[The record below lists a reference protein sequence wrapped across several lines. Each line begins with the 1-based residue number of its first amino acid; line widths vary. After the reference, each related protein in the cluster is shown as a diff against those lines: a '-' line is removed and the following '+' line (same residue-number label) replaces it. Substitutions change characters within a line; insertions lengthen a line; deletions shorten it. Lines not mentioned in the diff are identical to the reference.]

1 MPAMQIYQIN
11 SNNMIKDSEIVT
23 KKYFEKKL
31 DQKFNEKLSDFV
43 TKKYLKVEL
52 DKQRVDIIREV
63 RIMMHETMESGMENM
78 KLYYQEETNRH
89 MTALLQGFKD
99 EMLVY
104 KDQFK
109 SFMEKLDNHEHRIG
123 ALERV

>member
-1 MPAMQIYQIN
+1 
-11 SNNMIKDSEIVT
+11 MIKDSEIVT

-31 DQKFNEKLSDFV
+31 DQKLNEKLSDFV
-43 TKKYLKVEL
+43 TKRYLKVEL

-109 SFMEKLDNHEHRIG
+109 SFMEKLNNHEQRIG